1 MAATISSWPGRNAS
15 KPKVL
20 RRTSCA
26 AARSVMVL
34 LGGFV
39 LYLFQIRRK
48 RNRKRSHAG
57 SFLAPIRL
65 LMQGLRLT
73 RTHPMLLAGNSADGL
88 STGRF
93 VKLMGVLWL
102 AGVAMRMTV
111 LAVPP
116 VIPLIHDEL
125 GMSETQV
132 GLLIGLPLAIFAIAA
147 VPGSLL
153 ISHVGARSAVVLG
166 MIIAALAGAARGA
179 AVDVPTLYAAA
190 IVTGF
195 GIAIMQPGLPTLVRD
210 WLPQR
215 IALGTIAYTSGMLM
229 GAMFATVLTI
239 PLVLPLAGGSWRL
252 DMVLWAIPAILILPV
267 FYLMSPKDDGHRA
280 AGSAIGGR
288 WWPDWS
294 DPLIWFLGI
303 VLGSNNSAYF
313 STNAFLGDYLAST
326 GKPELLGPAL

>member
-102 AGVAMRMTV
+102 AGVAMRMTI

-116 VIPLIHDEL
+116 VIPLIHDDL
-125 GMSETQV
+125 RMSETQV
-132 GLLIGLPLAIFAIAA
+132 GLLIGLPLSMFALAAI
-147 VPGSLL
+147 PGSLL
-153 ISHVGARSAVVLG
+153 IARTGPRLAVAAG
-166 MIIAALAGAARGA
+166 MVIAALAGAARGA
-179 AVDVPTLYAAA
+179 AVDIATLYAAA
-190 IVTGF
+190 IATGF
-195 GIAIMQPGLPTLVRD
+195 GVAVMQPAMPTLVRE
-210 WLPQR
+210 WLPSR
-215 IALGTIAYTSGMLM
+215 IALGTL
-229 GAMFATVLTI
+229 
-239 PLVLPLAGGSWRL
+239 
-252 DMVLWAIPAILILPV
+252 
-267 FYLMSPKDDGHRA
+267 
-280 AGSAIGGR
+280 
-288 WWPDWS
+288 
-294 DPLIWFLGI
+294 
-303 VLGSNNSAYF
+303 
-313 STNAFLGDYLAST
+313 
-326 GKPELLGPAL
+326 